1 MKKILL
7 LGIVLISKLLFS
19 QVIIKVKIN
28 KDHKYK
34 IYSNESLRLVL
45 DKTDSSFTFV
55 SLPPLDGGDLKVY
68 TVSEGKYT
76 IYNNI
81 LTLFSQNKNNF
92 DSNLFDNITGLQFII
107 KGKKIVP
114 KSEGYYPFAEELNK
128 SKLSK
133 YKSLF
138 DIKN

>member
-7 LGIVLISKLLFS
+7 LGIVLISQLLFS

-92 DSNLFDNITGLQFII
+92 ESNLFDNITGLQFII

-114 KSEGYYPFAEELNK
+114 KSDGYYPFAEELNK